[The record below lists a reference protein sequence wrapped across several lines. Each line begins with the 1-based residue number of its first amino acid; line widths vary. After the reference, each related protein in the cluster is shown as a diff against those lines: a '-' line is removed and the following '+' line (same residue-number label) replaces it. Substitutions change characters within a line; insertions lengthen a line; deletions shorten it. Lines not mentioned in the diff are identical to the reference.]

1 MTSGDRPVSR
11 ARTLRDN
18 LRRRDPASSVPCQD
32 PAMTIRAVFVNAK
45 EQREV
50 AAGETVFAEGDEGN
64 EMFGVVS
71 GTVELRKG
79 DQLLTTLGAGD
90 TFGEFAI
97 VSDIP
102 RSLTA
107 IATEP
112 AVLAVIDDRAFLYLV
127 HETPTFALQVMRS
140 MADRIREL
148 DAHG

>member
-1 MTSGDRPVSR
+1 
-11 ARTLRDN
+11 
-18 LRRRDPASSVPCQD
+18 
-32 PAMTIRAVFVNAK
+32 MTIRAVFVNAK

-50 AAGETVFAEGDEGN
+50 AAGGTVFAEGDEGH

-79 DQLLTTLGAGD
+79 DHRLTTLGAGD
-90 TFGEFAI
+90 TFGEMAI
-97 VSDIP
+97 VSDVP

-112 AVLAVIDDRAFLYLV
+112 TVLAVIDDRAFLYLV

-140 MADRIREL
+140 MADTIR
-148 DAHG
+148 AHDEHG